1 MWSLGAWFSSGLA
14 RVRLMVE
21 LNDLQGLF
29 QPKRFCDSVVGST
42 DVSSTPRNLLAAYL
56 AGFCFNPHSDP
67 FPIMLRM
74 GILVRLRL
82 HFFST
87 VPHS

>member
-1 MWSLGAWFSSGLA
+1 MCSLGTWLSAGLA
-14 RVRLMVE
+14 SVRLMVE

-29 QPKRFCDSVVGST
+29 QPKRFCDFMVRST
-42 DVSSTPRNLLAAYL
+42 DASSTLRNLLAAWL
-56 AGFCFNPHSDP
+56 AGFCFNPHSDS
-67 FPIMLRM
+67 FHFRM

-87 VPHS
+87 VHYS